1 MYKVLKRT
9 CWAIVLPIRS
19 FLFPCP
25 RCRRRRGLLK
35 VPNDVRKPG
44 IFRDEHVRPEYCGS
58 RTIRAKHR
66 IQRCILRKLSIQ
78 SCCCEM
84 NDLKPIHLRVACIMD
99 GRRKSLYSLKVALCI
114 ESCNYVKQCLLLA
127 REWDTGLSQATP
139 SITSRFLLRHQIGLL
154 GGERHWESQASCWNL
169 TIWYSFIILKGH
181 VKE

>member
-25 RCRRRRGLLK
+25 RCRRRCGLLK

-66 IQRCILRKLSIQ
+66 IQRCILRKLSNQ
-78 SCCCEM
+78 SCWWITL
-84 NDLKPIHLRVACIMD
+84 NQFTKSGLHH
-99 GRRKSLYSLKVALCI
+99 GRAEEESLFI
-114 ESCNYVKQCLLLA
+114 ESGLLHRKLQL
-127 REWDTGLSQATP
+127 RKIMFTP
-139 SITSRFLLRHQIGLL
+139 SSWVGYWSIASYSQYYITFSSTAPDWTPRRWETLGESSFLLKSNFMI
-154 GGERHWESQASCWNL
+154 
-169 TIWYSFIILKGH
+169 FIYHLKRSR
-181 VKE
+181 